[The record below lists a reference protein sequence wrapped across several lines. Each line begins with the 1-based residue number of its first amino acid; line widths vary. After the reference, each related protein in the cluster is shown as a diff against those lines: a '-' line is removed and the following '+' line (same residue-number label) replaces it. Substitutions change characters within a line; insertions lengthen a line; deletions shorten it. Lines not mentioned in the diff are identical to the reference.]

1 VPRTDARRQAQVAEL
16 QKELATVYTPSHPID
31 DPRLFSGRSTLLAD
45 LRLALPTRAAFV
57 LYGERG
63 AGKTSLWQVVLH
75 DQRVERHQASTT
87 DDFVSIFFRV
97 LEHLGEQFTENER
110 TNLTEVTGSIGVGG
124 ASAGA
129 STSEE
134 ARLEAVA
141 KRALDLNFVLDRV
154 EGKASSLDA
163 IVIDEFQNISTQAVQ
178 AQIIEVVKAFADRR
192 IPVKIFLVGVAD
204 SDDELIPNEEYQREY
219 KERHFFVRR
228 VPLMSD
234 DEARNIF
241 EVRKSLYNVAFDAQV
256 KDSIVGIS
264 GGYPSTTHSLAL
276 SASQAWATRAFV
288 GSLFSLALSFV
299 PIISSL
305 SSVVK
310 KAGVHVEQQ
319 DLRIAVMRFAQEF
332 HDNHQAVSDCYK
344 ALALAGGEPIDRVL
358 SAFTSS
364 PTRSLSIAQLAETSG
379 VPRPDVEVLLET
391 QAQGL
396 VERVDH
402 NVRLVAPGLRSFI
415 QATRYLA
422 T

>member
-1 VPRTDARRQAQVAEL
+1 M
-16 QKELATVYTPSHPID
+16 
-31 DPRLFSGRSTLLAD
+31 
-45 LRLALPTRAAFV
+45 

-299 PIISSL
+299 PLISSL
-305 SSVVK
+305 S
-310 KAGVHVEQQ
+310 
-319 DLRIAVMRFAQEF
+319 
-332 HDNHQAVSDCYK
+332 
-344 ALALAGGEPIDRVL
+344 
-358 SAFTSS
+358 
-364 PTRSLSIAQLAETSG
+364 
-379 VPRPDVEVLLET
+379 
-391 QAQGL
+391 
-396 VERVDH
+396 
-402 NVRLVAPGLRSFI
+402 
-415 QATRYLA
+415 
-422 T
+422 